1 MAAQSQAATLEEIK
15 QEIDTLAEVDAE
27 AEIFGRI
34 AKSVGKAVAT
44 KLVKDRIKDA
54 MTCSTSTSSCCYAY
68 GSIILRNVN
77 GQTEA
82 VPIEAVKEGD
92 QLLAKS
98 ASGLHFTP
106 AVAVDLH
113 PDKLHVLTLSTRSG
127 HQVTL
132 TPSHMV
138 PVHSEGKEE
147 LLPAR
152 DVKVG
157 SHLTI
162 VNDAGATELSDVI
175 DVSAAEAP
183 RGVANILTGPETLVV
198 NGVVGSVHAETTF
211 KGAAG
216 VVRKAVLFANDI
228 AGARAARYVYRTG
241 EMIHDCFAM

>member
-1 MAAQSQAATLEEIK
+1 MEEG
-15 QEIDTLAEVDAE
+15 DEV
-27 AEIFGRI
+27 
-34 AKSVGKAVAT
+34 
-44 KLVKDRIKDA
+44 LVK
-54 MTCSTSTSSCCYAY
+54 
-68 GSIILRNVN
+68 G
-77 GQTEA
+77 
-82 VPIEAVKEGD
+82 
-92 QLLAKS
+92 

-113 PDKLHVLTLSTRSG
+113 PKSKSKVLTLSTRSG

-132 TPSHMV
+132 TDGHLM

-162 VNDAGATELSDVI
+162 VNDAGATELSEVI
-175 DVSAAEAP
+175 DVSAAPAP

-198 NGVVGSVHAETTF
+198 NGIVGSVHAETTF

-216 VVRKAVLFANDI
+216 VIRRVVKFAHAI
-228 AGARAARYVYRTG
+228 AGTRAARYVYRTG
-241 EMIHDCFAM
+241 EMLHDWNVAK